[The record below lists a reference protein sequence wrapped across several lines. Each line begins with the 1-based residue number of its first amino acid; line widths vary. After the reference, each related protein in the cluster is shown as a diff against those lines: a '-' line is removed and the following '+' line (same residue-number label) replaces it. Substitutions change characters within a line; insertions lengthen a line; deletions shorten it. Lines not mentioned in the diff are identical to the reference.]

1 MKAIRLC
8 LIVLIAAVV
17 INFLRDGRTFHIAK
31 SLPFSNAPERVGVYD
46 LAGVVMLVICI
57 WGFYRLKRNR
67 RQ

>member
-8 LIVLIAAVV
+8 LIIVISAVV
-17 INFLRDGRTFHIAK
+17 INFLRSGRLFHIAK
-31 SLPFSNAPERVGVYD
+31 TLPFSNAPEKVGIYD
-46 LAGVVMLVICI
+46 LAGVVMLIICI